1 MGEQILSASGIQY
14 GAIVTDKG
22 RLLVDISGLSLF
34 IGSVSASV
42 DSIYVQ
48 SGVVNIDETIP
59 IDPYKNNPAW
69 KFEYDGNGNL
79 GSVTQFI
86 GTGSYVNVLTW
97 ANGSVLTNIGSY
109 S

>member
-1 MGEQILSASGIQY
+1 MAEQIISASGTQY

-22 RLLVDISGLSLF
+22 RLLVDMSGLSLF

-48 SGVVNIDETIP
+48 SGVVNIDETTP

-69 KFEYDGNGNL
+69 KFEYDADGNL
-79 GSVTQFI
+79 GSITQFI
-86 GTGSYVNVLTW
+86 GVGSYVNVFTW
-97 ANGSVLTNIGSY
+97 SNGSVLINIGSW